1 MLTDYVRRGGG
12 LGLALGNRIERDNY
26 NHQLFADEIG
36 LLSVSLK
43 EIESETP
50 DQREQGVMIV
60 NATLDSPWL
69 QRFRAERGAAFTN
82 ARFSR
87 WWKLEVAEGAKQ
99 KPERNIGADAADE
112 SEKEMPERSPAAV
125 FARLQ
130 TGAPYLVGGQFGRGN
145 VLLLTSP
152 LDADWNTLPAR
163 PDFVA
168 FVHELLFQLASRRG
182 ERNVAV
188 GQSLVIQVPEEARPA
203 AAGAE
208 AAVTFV
214 FEGPDSEPHEA
225 KIKGAGASRLL
236 VLDDTSL
243 PGVYV
248 MRRTEP
254 ADEQRLAD
262 KAKGHRNPAAR
273 EKDKL
278 AKPLAAKGRELF
290 VVNADRAESNL
301 TPLTDEQLASITAD
315 DRLQFIREGREIQAA
330 ASKELPR
337 HELWQLLFLAFLALL
352 VGEVLMTRKLVRG
365 GHVVSD
371 A

>member
-1 MLTDYVRRGGG
+1 M
-12 LGLALGNRIERDNY
+12 
-26 NHQLFADEIG
+26 
-36 LLSVSLK
+36 
-43 EIESETP
+43 
-50 DQREQGVMIV
+50 
-60 NATLDSPWL
+60 
-69 QRFRAERGAAFTN
+69 
-82 ARFSR
+82 
-87 WWKLEVAEGAKQ
+87 
-99 KPERNIGADAADE
+99 
-112 SEKEMPERSPAAV
+112 

-168 FVHELLFQLASRRG
+168 FIHEFLFQLGSRRG

-203 AAGAE
+203 EAGAE

-214 FEGPDSEPHEA
+214 FEGPDGEPHEA
-225 KIKGAGASRLL
+225 KIKGEGASRLL
-236 VLDDTSL
+236 VQDDTSL

-248 MRRTEP
+248 LRRKEP
-254 ADEQRLAD
+254 VDEQRLAD
-262 KAKGHRNPAAR
+262 KAKGVRKPVAPER
-273 EKDKL
+273 DKL

-290 VVNADRAESNL
+290 VVNADRAESDL

-330 ASKELPR
+330 ASNELPR

-352 VGEVLMTRKLVRG
+352 VGEVLFTRKLVRG
-365 GHVVSD
+365 GHV
-371 A
+371 ATEA